1 MSQSKTFMVKSRVES
16 ESEDGLY
23 SGSAQSTRIH
33 SDGKTTK
40 VCRSKQTIDFDMK
53 TGMLQVPVM
62 EETCET
68 VDMDMD
74 QIRDTIMNMLNHFG
88 EKQSKSKGSK
98 PKRRSSKKKDEPKKK
113 KRASS
118 RKRRSSK

>member
-53 TGMLQVPVM
+53 SGMLQVPVM

-74 QIRDTIMNMLNHFG
+74 QIRDTIMNMLNHLG
-88 EKQSKSKGSK
+88 EKQSKSKG
-98 PKRRSSKKKDEPKKK
+98 SKKKDEPKKK

-118 RKRRSSK
+118 RKRRSRK